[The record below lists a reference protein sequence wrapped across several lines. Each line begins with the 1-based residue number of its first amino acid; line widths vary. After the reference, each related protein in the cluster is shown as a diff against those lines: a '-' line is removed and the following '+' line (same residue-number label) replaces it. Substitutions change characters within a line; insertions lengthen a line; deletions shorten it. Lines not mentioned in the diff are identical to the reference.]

1 MVASVVLVPDAET
14 RPLMINL
21 HRELRAG
28 RPPATALANAQAIAR
43 ASGDSRSIAAAAAFI
58 CIGAG

>member
-1 MVASVVLVPDAET
+1 
-14 RPLMINL
+14 MINL

-28 RPPATALANAQAIAR
+28 KPLATALANAQAIAR
-43 ASGDSRSIAAAAAFI
+43 ASGDSCLIAAATAFI